1 MTRPRRTL
9 ESESEW
15 LRGVGLHSGRA
26 AAIRL
31 CPAPPG
37 AGLVFVDIGSGQ
49 EISARPENVSD
60 TSRCTIL
67 GQGTA
72 QVQTVEHVLAAL
84 SALGIDDARIQ
95 SEGGEMPAMD
105 GSALSFAKL
114 AQAAGICEH
123 GDNAVQ
129 PLVLTTPIA
138 VQGKDGAS
146 IAALPSQTFR
156 ISVVL
161 DYPAHAYLG
170 TSAATFGG
178 SPDEFLAQIA
188 PARTYGFL
196 AELGWLKAHGLALG
210 ASADNAVALGET
222 GYETALR
229 FSNELARHKLL
240 DVLGDLA
247 LAGRPLQAH
256 VLAFKPGHAL
266 NVALAQALQAGAPRA
281 F

>member
-1 MTRPRRTL
+1 MSRPRRTL
-9 ESESEW
+9 LSESDL
-15 LRGVGLHSGRA
+15 LRGVGLHSGRD

-31 CPAPPG
+31 CPALPG
-37 AGLVFVDIGSGQ
+37 AGLVFVDTRSGQ
-49 EISARPENVSD
+49 EIPARSENVSD

-84 SALGIDDARIQ
+84 SALGVDDARILF
-95 SEGGEMPAMD
+95 ERGEMPAMD
-105 GSALSFAKL
+105 GSALSFANL

-123 GDNAVQ
+123 GNNAVQ
-129 PLVLTTPIA
+129 PLVVTTPIA
-138 VQGKDGAS
+138 VQGKDGAA
-146 IAALPSQTFR
+146 IVALPSEAFR
-156 ISVVL
+156 VSVVL

-170 TSAATFGG
+170 ASAATFGG
-178 SPDEFLAQIA
+178 GPDEFLAQIA

-266 NVALAQALQAGAPRA
+266 NVALAQALQASASRA

>member
-1 MTRPRRTL
+1 MMRPRRTL
-9 ESESEW
+9 LSESET
-15 LRGVGLHSGRA
+15 LRGVGLHSGRDA
-26 AAIRL
+26 SLRL

-37 AGLVFVDIGSGQ
+37 AGLVFVDQGSGQ
-49 EISARPENVSD
+49 EIPARLQNVSD

-67 GQGTA
+67 GHGAA

-84 SALGIDDARIQ
+84 SALGIDDARMET
-95 SEGGEMPAMD
+95 EGGEMPAAD
-105 GSALSFAKL
+105 GSALPFARL
-114 AQAAGICEH
+114 VQAAGVREH
-123 GDNAVQ
+123 GEGTVQ
-129 PLVLTTPIA
+129 PLVVTTPVA

-146 IAALPSQTFR
+146 LAALPSETFR
-156 ISVVL
+156 VSVVL
-161 DYPAHAYLG
+161 DYPNHAYLG

-178 SPDEFLAQIA
+178 GPDEFLAQIA

-196 AELGWLKAHGLALG
+196 TELAWLRAHGLALG

-229 FSNELARHKLL
+229 FSSELARHKLL

-247 LAGRPLQAH
+247 LAGRPIQAH

-266 NVALAQALQAGAPRA
+266 NVALARLLCVDA
-281 F
+281 

>member
-1 MTRPRRTL
+1 M
-9 ESESEW
+9 SESEP
-15 LRGVGLHSGRA
+15 LRGVGLHSGQDA
-26 AAIRL
+26 SLRL

-37 AGLVFVDIGSGQ
+37 AGLVFVDTRSGQ
-49 EISARPENVSD
+49 EIPACPQNVVD

-67 GQGTA
+67 GRDA
-72 QVQTVEHVLAAL
+72 VRVQTVEHVLAAL
-84 SALGIDDARIQ
+84 SALGVDDARI
-95 SEGGEMPAMD
+95 ETLGGEMPAAD
-105 GSALSFAKL
+105 GSALPFVRL
-114 AQAAGICEH
+114 AQAAGIRDH
-123 GDNAVQ
+123 GKDAVQ
-129 PLVLTTPIA
+129 PLIVTAPVA
-138 VQGKDGAS
+138 VQGKDGAL
-146 IAALPSQTFR
+146 IVALPSETFR
-156 ISVVL
+156 VSVVL

-178 SPDEFLAQIA
+178 GPGEFEVQIA

-196 AELGWLKAHGLALG
+196 TEITWLRAHGLALG

-222 GYETALR
+222 GYETPLR

-256 VLAFKPGHAL
+256 VLAYKPGHAL
-266 NVALAQALQAGAPRA
+266 NVALARLLCEGT